1 MKIYLVVESDISFT
15 FDSQHEPAPD
25 ERVIKSYFVRRIG
38 PRGSATD
45 TNKVGIFYRYRVKIF
60 FFTQNIF
67 YCQIMSGFRWC
78 IRLSFNGIYNDRCR
92 KLLDMEIY
100 PI

>member
-60 FFTQNIF
+60 FITQIF
-67 YCQIMSGFRWC
+67 STARSCQDFVGAFV
-78 IRLSFNGIYNDRCR
+78 
-92 KLLDMEIY
+92 
-100 PI
+100 